1 VILFR
6 TVRKIT
12 ASRENRREVLG
23 DEVMKT
29 ALHRNYTLQVTLIE
43 FEKLLQ
49 GRKCEFVFSLQSL
62 FVDFSQDH

>member
-1 VILFR
+1 
-6 TVRKIT
+6 
-12 ASRENRREVLG
+12 
-23 DEVMKT
+23 MKT